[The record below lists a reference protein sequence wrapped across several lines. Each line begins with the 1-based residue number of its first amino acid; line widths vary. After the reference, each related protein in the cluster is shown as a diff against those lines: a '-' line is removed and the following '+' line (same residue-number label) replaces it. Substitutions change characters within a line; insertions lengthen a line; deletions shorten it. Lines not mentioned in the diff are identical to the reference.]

1 MRTALLA
8 DEVEPSCQVP
18 RDVPAGVPRRYRD
31 GRNAMQYTPVVRE
44 IRWTEWSEEHIA
56 EHEVSAAEVEE
67 VVYQKP
73 YLERREGQEVLVY
86 GQTDSGRYLLVVLAP
101 DTEPQETS

>member
-1 MRTALLA
+1 
-8 DEVEPSCQVP
+8 
-18 RDVPAGVPRRYRD
+18 
-31 GRNAMQYTPVVRE
+31 MQYTPVVRE

-101 DTEPQETS
+101 DTEPQETSFVVTARELTSKEKAAYRKKVKG